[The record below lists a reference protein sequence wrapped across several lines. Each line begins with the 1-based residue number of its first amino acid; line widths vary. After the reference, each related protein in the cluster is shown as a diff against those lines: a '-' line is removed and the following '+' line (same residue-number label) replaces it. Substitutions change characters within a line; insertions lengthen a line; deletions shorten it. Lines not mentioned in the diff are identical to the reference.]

1 MIPLPARPG
10 FLGMPQMN
18 DRKASHL
25 NAAACQRYTGQAG
38 SESNRYPVAHRDLTQ
53 TVPRNPR
60 NGRGHRYTGSGMT
73 PRSGPM

>member
-38 SESNRYPVAHRDLTQ
+38 SESNRYPVAQGT
-53 TVPRNPR
+53 
-60 NGRGHRYTGSGMT
+60 
-73 PRSGPM
+73 